1 MLSNL
6 LANAVHDGG
15 TNAPVRVT
23 AKTEP
28 SRFMLQVTNSG
39 PPIPDEMR
47 EHLFE
52 PFSRKSVADNRDV

>member
-1 MLSNL
+1 
-6 LANAVHDGG
+6 
-15 TNAPVRVT
+15 
-23 AKTEP
+23 
-28 SRFMLQVTNSG
+28 MLQVTNSG